1 MTKTSIR
8 KFILPP
14 GPILSLTLIGLVIL
28 GALLYYQ
35 AVKIQRFLE
44 PALAVSQPKMR
55 FTQNITNLLS
65 KEFGEKEIAGVKF
78 KAGSILVERI
88 SFMQGG
94 HYTKG
99 FEPEIL
105 DKLSHVFLSALAN
118 EDLRQHISLII
129 VGIRFPL
136 GPSAE
141 LNRMLSLQTQQQAWL
156 LLNSLYAV
164 EPRLESEYGAY
175 FVATALPVQGA
186 HEENDWIEFRIVPS
200 DRLHIEVLQKFEKYM
215 W

>member
-1 MTKTSIR
+1 MTKASIK

-65 KEFGEKEIAGVKF
+65 KEFGEKEIRGVKF
-78 KAGSILVERI
+78 RAGSILVERT

-105 DKLSHVFLSALAN
+105 TKLSHVFLSALAN
-118 EDLRQHISLII
+118 EDLREHISLVM

-164 EPRLESEYGAY
+164 EPRLESEYGTY
-175 FVATALPVQGA
+175 FVAAALPVKGA
-186 HEENDWIEFRIVPS
+186 IQENDWIEFRIVPS